1 MWFRSI
7 KSHFQMPNTQVL
19 NKEEKRKVVLFWGK
33 YEDIAKVRRE
43 FALCYGIHKHPK
55 KVPDA
60 RVFQRVVDRFLE
72 KGSVEV
78 ASAQRTKTTRTKEN
92 VKEINRLIKGIIC
105 RS

>member
-19 NKEEKRKVVLFWGK
+19 NKEEKRKVVLLWGK
-33 YEDIAKVRRE
+33 YEHIAKVRRE

-55 KVPDA
+55 KVPDV

-72 KGSVEV
+72 TGSVEV
-78 ASAQRTKTTRTKEN
+78 APAQRTKGLRKTSRKS
-92 VKEINRLIKGIIC
+92 IG
-105 RS
+105 

>member
-19 NKEEKRKVVLFWGK
+19 NIEQSIKVVLLWGK

-55 KVPDA
+55 NVPDLT
-60 RVFQRVVDRFLE
+60 VFQRVVDRFLE
-72 KGSVEV
+72 TGLVTV
-78 ASAQRTKTTRTKEN
+78 DPTHQDN
-92 VKEINRLIKGIIC
+92 QN
-105 RS
+105 